1 MRDQFEAEQIMEAID
16 HENAKKV
23 EEQTERI
30 QNLEQQLNSLAGE
43 ASNDKGA
50 ADILRQWIDS
60 GEVVIS
66 DNGMPNIIRNREDLV
81 EEQM

>member
-1 MRDQFEAEQIMEAID
+1 MEAID

-30 QNLEQQLNSLAGE
+30 QNLEQQLNSMTNE
-43 ASNDKGA
+43 ANNDKGA

-60 GEVVIS
+60 GEVAIG
-66 DNGMPNIIRNREDLV
+66 DNGMPNIIRNQEDI
-81 EEQM
+81 

>member
-1 MRDQFEAEQIMEAID
+1 MEAID

-30 QNLEQQLNSLAGE
+30 QNLEQQLNSLASE

-50 ADILRQWIDS
+50 AEILRQWIDS
-60 GEVVIS
+60 GEVAIA
-66 DNGMPNIIRNREDLV
+66 DNGMPNIIRNREELG
-81 EEQM
+81 EEPM

>member
-1 MRDQFEAEQIMEAID
+1 MRDQYDAEQVMEAID
-16 HENAKKV
+16 RENAQKV

-30 QNLEQQLNSLAGE
+30 QNLEQQLNSIAND

-60 GEVVIS
+60 GQVAIAE
-66 DNGMPNIIRNREDLV
+66 NGMPNIIRNSEDLV
-81 EEQM
+81 QEPM

>member
-1 MRDQFEAEQIMEAID
+1 MEAID

-30 QNLEQQLNSLAGE
+30 QNLEQQLNSMTNE
-43 ASNDKGA
+43 ANNDKGA

-60 GEVVIS
+60 GEVAIN
-66 DNGMPNIIRNREDLV
+66 DNGMPNIIRNREDI
-81 EEQM
+81 EEEPM

>member
-1 MRDQFEAEQIMEAID
+1 MRDQYDAEQVMEAID
-16 HENAKKV
+16 RENAQKV

-30 QNLEQQLNSLAGE
+30 QNLEQQLNSIAND

-60 GEVVIS
+60 GQVAIAE
-66 DNGMPNIIRNREDLV
+66 NGMPNIIRNSEDLV
-81 EEQM
+81 EEPM

>member
-43 ASNDKGA
+43 ASNEKGA